1 MSYKV
6 IPPPRLFLPRVCNPP
21 FPESFAFAFFYT
33 GGLKLVSAN
42 AVIAGR
48 AGRVSCVSGGQGSNF
63 VSAGGPEPRGKMKIA
78 QTLRS
83 WSFELIYTMSV
94 ALTSWFKFSRNE
106 TSAPWVSLPVNT
118 ACRARAQ

>member
-1 MSYKV
+1 M
-6 IPPPRLFLPRVCNPP
+6 
-21 FPESFAFAFFYT
+21 
-33 GGLKLVSAN
+33 SAN

-83 WSFELIYTMSV
+83 WSFELINSPRSGYLYPEREAYFLV
-94 ALTSWFKFSRNE
+94 QVLQE
-106 TSAPWVSLPVNT
+106 
-118 ACRARAQ
+118 